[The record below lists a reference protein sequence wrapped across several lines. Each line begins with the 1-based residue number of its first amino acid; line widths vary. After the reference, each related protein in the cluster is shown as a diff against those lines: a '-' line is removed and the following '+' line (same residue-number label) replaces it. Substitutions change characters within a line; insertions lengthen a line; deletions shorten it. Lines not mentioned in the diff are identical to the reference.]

1 MKLTVTSWG
10 TEMGRIAVPGHPRQ
24 KSFKTSFSVDKKK
37 TGCGAHT
44 CHPRNEGK
52 LKIGGL

>member
-37 TGCGAHT
+37 LDVVHT
-44 CHPRNEGK
+44 HVILEMKGS
-52 LKIGGL
+52 LK